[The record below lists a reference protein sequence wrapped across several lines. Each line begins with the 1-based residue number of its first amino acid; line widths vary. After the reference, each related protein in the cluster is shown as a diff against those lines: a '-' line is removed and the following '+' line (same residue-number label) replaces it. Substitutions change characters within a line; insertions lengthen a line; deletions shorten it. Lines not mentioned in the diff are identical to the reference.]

1 MEKEPGFFVKDTDNL
16 RAKLII
22 TSETVK
28 NSRLEWAWRI
38 GIIVAVAASFIMQI
52 LCCGYIIRL

>member
-16 RAKLII
+16 RARLII

-28 NSRLEWAWRI
+28 NSRLEWRI
-38 GIIVAVAASFIMQI
+38 GITVAVAASIIMQI
-52 LCCGYIIRL
+52 L

>member
-16 RAKLII
+16 RARLII

-38 GIIVAVAASFIMQI
+38 GITVAVVASIIMQI
-52 LCCGYIIRL
+52 L

>member
-16 RAKLII
+16 RARLII

-28 NSRLEWAWRI
+28 NSRLEWARSEERRV
-38 GIIVAVAASFIMQI
+38 GKE
-52 LCCGYIIRL
+52 CRL